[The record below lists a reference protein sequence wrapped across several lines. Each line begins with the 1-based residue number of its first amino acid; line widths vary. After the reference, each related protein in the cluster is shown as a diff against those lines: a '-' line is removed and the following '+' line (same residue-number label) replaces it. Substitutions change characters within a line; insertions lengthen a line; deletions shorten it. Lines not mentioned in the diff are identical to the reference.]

1 MDKIGGERN
10 YGKKRKKEQTSF
22 MNDRIFSMHNKIRI
36 KVKFKLLFVQK
47 KIGFVSKGNAIFH
60 FCHV

>member
-10 YGKKRKKEQTSF
+10 YGKKKKNEQTSF

-47 KIGFVSKGNAIFH
+47 NRLCFKG
-60 FCHV
+60 